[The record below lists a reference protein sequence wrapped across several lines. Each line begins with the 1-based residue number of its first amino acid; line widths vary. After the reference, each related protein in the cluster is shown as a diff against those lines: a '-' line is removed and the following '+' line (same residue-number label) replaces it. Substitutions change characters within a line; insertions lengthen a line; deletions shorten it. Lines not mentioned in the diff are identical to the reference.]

1 MRKLSEIYGDEAVD
15 VLAELLDPAFVIMND
30 KEFRAIFENHEPVV
44 NVARYIVKNYR
55 NEAMHL
61 LTVLSGE
68 EEYNPSVIGLI
79 KDVASLFEDEE
90 LIDFFDSQAQ

>member
-15 VLAELLDPAFVIMND
+15 VLAELLDPAFVIMSD
-30 KEFRAIFENHEPVV
+30 EDFRAIFENNEPMI

-55 NEAMHL
+55 KEAMHIL
-61 LTVLSGE
+61 KVLNGE

-90 LIDFFDSQAQ
+90 LVDFFDMQA